1 MRGAV
6 VFHGPAHQQQSED
19 EDQNRLFLFRQPVHA
34 ANITGNI
41 RFGKLKGFVLA
52 MNWRRL

>member
-1 MRGAV
+1 MGRRRMRGAV

-34 ANITGNI
+34 DNVTGKI
-41 RFGKLKGFVLA
+41 PFRQAEGVSFL
-52 MNWRRL
+52 R